1 MKQRIQYVF
10 WLLFMYGMQS
20 IAIHSIAQ
28 KPPFYDDIRAF
39 QKQDSV
45 QLPPKNAVLFVGS
58 SSIRLWTSLQQDLPM
73 HTILN
78 RGFGASTLVDVIRY
92 ANEIIISYKPAQV
105 VIYCGDNDLASSD
118 TVTAQIVA
126 DRFQHLFSIIR
137 KQLPEVPIAFIS
149 IKPSPSREHL
159 LQKIISANELIK
171 SFLKKQTKAVYID
184 VFSAMIDQQGKP
196 NPDLFVE
203 DRLHM
208 NQKGYAIWIQ
218 IIEPYLIKK

>member
-1 MKQRIQYVF
+1 MQHVIGLVFVCAIQLAV
-10 WLLFMYGMQS
+10 
-20 IAIHSIAQ
+20 IHSTAQ
-28 KPPFYDDIRAF
+28 KPPLYDEVSAF

-45 QLPPKNAVLFVGS
+45 RLPPKNAVLFVGS
-58 SSIRLWTSLQQDLPM
+58 SSIKMWTSLQQDLPM
-73 HTILN
+73 HTIIN

-92 ANEIIISYKPAQV
+92 ADEIIIPYKPAQV

-159 LQKIISANELIK
+159 LQKVISANELIK

-184 VFSAMIDQQGKP
+184 VFSVMIDQQGKP
-196 NPDLFVE
+196 KPDLFIE